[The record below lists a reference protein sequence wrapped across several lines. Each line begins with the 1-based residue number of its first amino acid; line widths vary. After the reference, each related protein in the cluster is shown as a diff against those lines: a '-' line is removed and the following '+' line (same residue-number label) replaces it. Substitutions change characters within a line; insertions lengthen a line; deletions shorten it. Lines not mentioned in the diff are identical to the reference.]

1 MDKKTLARF
10 APAERNHLR
19 AAVEKRLEHLGL
31 NSGSVPQFDDWLLK
45 EGSSLIVNQKRYP
58 DSSLQSFKGL
68 YSEYKKVGYDQL
80 VEELA
85 YTWFNRFMAI
95 RYMEVNGVLPNYVK
109 IIERDPITRRPEI
122 MDNYNHLNVNGKEI
136 EELKINNQEEE
147 AYRKLFLASANK
159 LGEVMPFLFEPLQ
172 DWTELVLPDKMLE
185 PNGVIDRILSEEG
198 LTESFKDGVES
209 IGWMYQFYISQI
221 KEEVMKVSKVDK
233 EKVPARTQIFTPK
246 WVVKYMVENSLGYL
260 WIDANEDSSL
270 INNMEY
276 LLSKPEQEE
285 SVRDILN
292 KISYKNKKVEEIT
305 FLDPAMGSGH
315 ILSYAYDLF
324 FKMYEEMG
332 YSKREIGPLILK
344 NNLFGI
350 DVDKRATQLAT
361 FTLTMKVIET
371 SGRSYWRN
379 IVNPNCCEIKE
390 SNSIDISYLELVFSK
405 ESFMEISKFLST
417 YEDAKEYGSLL
428 AGSTDVNIKTIIDEL
443 KSAEQKRMKR
453 EQFSLFELEDIL
465 HFDLNDHI
473 NLLKDLIWQEV
484 LLKRKFDVV
493 VANPPYMGNSSMSE
507 KLSNFAKKRYQN
519 SKSDLFSM
527 FIERILEFTKE
538 NGFSSC
544 VTMQSWMFLS
554 TYEKL
559 RKSIIGEYGISS
571 TVHMGNG
578 VMGIA
583 FGTAASVFRKNL
595 KDYMGQYM
603 HVTMDDLNNGIPK
616 DFPVINDRFIVTKV
630 NNFSIIPGSPIAYWA
645 DESIYAAFKNNP
657 SLNELSDVRQG
668 LATADNNRFLRYW
681 WEVDYSKIGFGMKS
695 AKEAKSS
702 RKKWFPFNKG
712 GEFRKW
718 YGNIEHVINWENDGE
733 EIKCYKKSVIRNPR
747 YMFREGVTWSDISS
761 AYFGVRYLPP
771 GCLFGHTGSAV
782 FLNSNRELK
791 KVLALLASKPVNT
804 ILKTSSQTLHHEV
817 GQIKNIPIPAIDD
830 LSLNKV
836 IQNAEALIEKSK
848 KDWDESERS
857 WEFDSSI
864 YVNSNNLNKSY
875 LKYTYLKE
883 EDIQKT
889 ILLEKENNTILTAIY
904 GLEKNVH
911 GTDVNNKEVTLRLL
925 GKDKYIRSFL
935 SYFIG
940 CTFGRYSLDEESI
953 ANTRNNLNELEYA
966 AYQPVKDSIL
976 TFTDE
981 QVLPDDQDVYK
992 RLQDFLIV
1000 LYGEES
1006 LQGNL
1011 SFIAE
1016 ALGKKQRETVEQTIR
1031 RYFMTDFI
1039 KDHIQLYKKRP
1050 IYWMIDSGKHKGMQ
1064 SLMYLHRYTPYTLG
1078 LAMQNHFVP
1087 LLSQWRNLERVT
1099 LEEIENEDVTPTVKK
1114 ELTKKLDG
1122 YQKRR
1127 IELEAFQEKLNQLAR
1142 KEIAIDLDDGVKVNY
1157 QKFNG
1162 ILKEI
1167 KF

>member
-1 MDKKTLARF
+1 MDKKTLSRF
-10 APAERNHLR
+10 APTERIYLR
-19 AAVEKRLEHLGL
+19 AAVEKRLDNFGL
-31 NSGSVPQFDDWLLK
+31 NSESVPQFDEWLSK
-45 EGSSLIVNQKRYP
+45 EGSTLIVNQNRYP
-58 DSSLQSFKGL
+58 DSSLRSFQGL
-68 YSEYKKVGYDQL
+68 YNEYKKVGYDQL

-95 RYMEVNGVLPNYVK
+95 RYMEVNGVLPDYVK

-136 EELKINNQEEE
+136 EELKINNEEEE

-209 IGWMYQFYISQI
+209 IGWMYQYYIADLKSI
-221 KEEVMKVSKVDK
+221 VMKKKKTSKEEL
-233 EKVPARTQIFTPK
+233 PARTQLFTPK
-246 WVVKYMVENSLGYL
+246 WIVKYLVENSLGQL
-260 WIDANEDSSL
+260 WLEAEENTALASQWNYFVEPAEQSPEVQRHLNE
-270 INNMEY
+270 
-276 LLSKPEQEE
+276 
-285 SVRDILN
+285 
-292 KISYKNKKVEEIT
+292 ISYKNTELESIT
-305 FLDPAMGSGH
+305 VLDPACGSGH
-315 ILSYAYDLF
+315 ILSYAYDLLF
-324 FKMYEEMG
+324 EMYLERG
-332 YSKREIGPLILK
+332 YTKREIPKLILTH
-344 NNLFGI
+344 NLYGI
-350 DVDKRATQLAT
+350 DIDTRAAQLAY
-361 FTLTMKVIET
+361 FTLMMKAVE
-371 SGRSYWRN
+371 SAGRVVWRN
-379 IVNPNCCEIKE
+379 PVEPNIIAIQE
-390 SNSIDISYLELVFSK
+390 SNGIDLAFVELAFSNDSATLK
-405 ESFMEISKFLST
+405 EVKFLLEE
-417 YEDAKEYGSLL
+417 YVDAREYGSLL
-428 AGSTDVNIKTIIDEL
+428 QPASINIGL
-443 KSAEQKRMKR
+443 
-453 EQFSLFELEDIL
+453 LEDMLKKVETDQLEIFNIMNGQSQENQIIRKL
-465 HFDLNDHI
+465 IQQHQ
-473 NLLKDLIWQEV
+473 LLTSQY
-484 LLKRKFDVV
+484 DVV
-493 VANPPYMGNSSMSE
+493 ITNPPYMSNSTMNY
-507 KLSNFAKKRYQN
+507 KLGDFAKKWYPI
-519 SKSDLFSM
+519 SKADLFAM
-527 FIERILEFTKE
+527 FMERISDFTKE
-538 NGFSSC
+538 KGFNA
-544 VTMQSWMFLS
+544 TINQHSWMFLT

-559 RKSIIGEYGISS
+559 RKRILNESVINSMLHLGTRTFEDIGGEVVQSTAYVSREIKEPNYNGLYIRLVEASNAINKEIEMLQREKSIIYTPKIS
-571 TVHMGNG
+571 
-578 VMGIA
+578 
-583 FGTAASVFRKNL
+583 
-595 KDYMGQYM
+595 
-603 HVTMDDLNNGIPK
+603 
-616 DFPVINDRFIVTKV
+616 DFMK
-630 NNFSIIPGSPIAYWA
+630 IPGSPIAYWA
-645 DESIYAAFKNNP
+645 DESIHAAFKNNP
-657 SLNELSDVRQG
+657 SLNDLADVRQG

-712 GEFRKW
+712 GEFKKW

-733 EIKCYKKSVIRNPR
+733 EIKGFKKSVIRNPS
-747 YMFREGVTWSDISS
+747 YMFRQGVTWSDISS

-782 FLNSNRELK
+782 FLNSDRELK
-791 KVLALLASKPVNT
+791 KILALLASKPVNT

-830 LSLNKV
+830 SSLDKL

-857 WEFDSSI
+857 WEYDPSI
-864 YVNSNNLNKSY
+864 YKNNNNLKESY

-889 ILLEKENNTILTAIY
+889 ILLEKENNVVLTAIY
-904 GLEKNVH
+904 GLEKIIH
-911 GTDVNNKEVTLRLL
+911 DIEVNNKEITLRLL
-925 GKDKYIRSFL
+925 EKDKYIRSFL

-953 ANTRNNLNELEYA
+953 SYARNNLKQLEYA
-966 AYQPVKDSIL
+966 TYQPVKEGIL

-981 QVLPDDQDVYK
+981 QVLPDEQDVYK
-992 RLQDFLIV
+992 QLQKFLSI

-1016 ALGKKQRETVEQTIR
+1016 ALGKKPRETVEQAIR

-1050 IYWMIDSGKHKGMQ
+1050 IYWLIDSGKHKGMQ

-1099 LEEIENEDVTPTVKK
+1099 LEEFENGEVTPVVKK
-1114 ELTKKLDG
+1114 ELTKKLEV
-1122 YQKRR
+1122 YQNRR
-1127 IELEAFQEKLNQLAR
+1127 IELETFQDKLNQLAR
-1142 KEIAIDLDDGVKVNY
+1142 KEIPIDLDDGVKVNY
-1157 QKFNG
+1157 QKLNI